1 MGYATPSGAAAIARA
16 KDALR
21 VCMLS
26 AGATPP
32 GTRSCPWQVQCRHL
46 APLALQRLQ
55 RRGAVWQTAGMLT
68 RRLLLAAIP
77 ATAAVNAQAAS
88 DSFAGFLAGLRA
100 EARRAG
106 ISAVTLDRALAGLSP
121 NPKVLERDRHQ
132 PEFTMTW
139 AQYRALVITDK
150 RIDTGRIAVRDN
162 RSLLSAVQA
171 KYGVGPAVI
180 TGIWG
185 LESGFGA
192 QTGDFH
198 VVEALA
204 TLAWD
209 GRRASF
215 FRPELMAALKILDH
229 GDVTPARMTGSYAG
243 AMGQPQFMPTSFL
256 RYAVDFEGNGRRDIW
271 TSRADVLGSIANYLA
286 QSGWR
291 AGETWGQAVAV
302 PTAFATDATGRRP
315 LADWVRL
322 GVRPMDGSWRATA
335 DTVSAVLLPD
345 GAAGA
350 AFVVY
355 PNFGAIRRYNP
366 SDFYAL
372 AVGLL
377 GDALV
382 VQGS

>member
-1 MGYATPSGAAAIARA
+1 
-16 KDALR
+16 
-21 VCMLS
+21 
-26 AGATPP
+26 
-32 GTRSCPWQVQCRHL
+32 
-46 APLALQRLQ
+46 
-55 RRGAVWQTAGMLT
+55 MLT
-68 RRLLLAAIP
+68 RRLLLSAIP
-77 ATAAVNAQAAS
+77 AAAAGNAQAAS
-88 DSFAGFLAGLRA
+88 DGFAGFLAGLRA

-106 ISAVTLDRALAGLSP
+106 ISAGTLDRALAGLAP
-121 NPKVLERDRHQ
+121 DPKVLERDRRQ

-139 AQYRALVITDK
+139 AQYRALLITDK
-150 RIDTGRIAVRDN
+150 RIAAGRAAVRDN
-162 RSLLSAVQA
+162 RALLSAVQA
-171 KYGVGPAVI
+171 RFGVGPAVV

-185 LESGFGA
+185 LESSFGT

-215 FRPELMAALKILDH
+215 FRPELIAALKILDH
-229 GDVTPARMTGSYAG
+229 GDVTPGRMTGSYAG

-256 RYAVDFEGNGRRDIW
+256 RYAVDFEGDGRRDIW

-291 AGETWGQAVAV
+291 PGETWGQAVTLPAGFD
-302 PTAFATDATGRRP
+302 TGATGREARRP
-315 LADWVRL
+315 LAEWARL
-322 GVRPMDGSWRATA
+322 GVRPLTARWWAAA
-335 DTVSAVLLPD
+335 DTSAAVLLPD
-345 GAAGA
+345 GAGGD

-382 VQGS
+382 V